1 MGIIPW
7 LLLLRLRQRQAQEEG
22 AGGSK
27 EQEKMLRGQLDF
39 AEQMR
44 RTQEQQQRMFEG
56 FRPAQSV
63 TDIFGR

>member
-27 EQEKMLRGQLDF
+27 EQEKLMRGRLEF
-39 AEQMR
+39 ADQIRKQSEAATR
-44 RTQEQQQRMFEG
+44 PFSTLRTQ
-56 FRPAQSV
+56 SV
-63 TDIFGR
+63 EDIFGR